1 MVKPLN
7 LRDNQ
12 AVVRVFGKTRG
23 VIIAHAFKPRVHI
36 GAGEDLVIAKA
47 VLGAVTRPCKF
58 SRLDVAR
65 APAINPARLQQ
76 VLVIMGRGE
85 GFAITINEGNA
96 AIHIAY
102 NQRVHFQ
109 QRCAV
114 IFKRFKERNLGF
126 LLREMHSDNCL
137 LYTSPSPR
145 DGLLSRMPSSA

>member
-1 MVKPLN
+1 MIITDGL
-7 LRDNQ
+7 
-12 AVVRVFGKTRG
+12 KTL
-23 VIIAHAFKPRVHI
+23 VHI

-102 NQRVHFQ
+102 NQRVHFKE
-109 QRCAV
+109 RRTV
-114 IFKRFKERNLGF
+114 IFKRFKERDLGF
-126 LLREMHSDNCL
+126 LCL

-145 DGLLSRMPSSA
+145 D